1 MWYGSKLVLEKDY
14 DGGKTI
20 TVIMEIMIG
29 GMSLGQSSPSMSA
42 FEAGQ
47 AAPYRMFETINR
59 TPKIDPYG
67 TNGMELE
74 DVKGEIE
81 LKDVGT
87 TAALVG
93 QSGSGKSTVI
103 SLVERFYDPDSGQ
116 VLIDGVDPILF
127 AISIQE
133 NIACFYYAPRTVR
146 GDAKSYYPGHPPSK
160 ESCSIIAP

>member
-29 GMSLGQSSPSMSA
+29 GIYPTRPDIQIFSEFSLQAPS
-42 FEAGQ
+42 
-47 AAPYRMFETINR
+47 
-59 TPKIDPYG
+59 
-67 TNGMELE
+67 
-74 DVKGEIE
+74 
-81 LKDVGT
+81 GT

-116 VLIDGVDPILF
+116 VLIHGVDPILF
-127 AISIQE
+127 AISIHTMHQEPSEEMQKVTTPAILRRRRAVPSSHHE
-133 NIACFYYAPRTVR
+133 NI
-146 GDAKSYYPGHPPSK
+146 
-160 ESCSIIAP
+160 

>member
-29 GMSLGQSSPSMSA
+29 GIYPTRPDIQIFSEFSLQAPS
-42 FEAGQ
+42 
-47 AAPYRMFETINR
+47 
-59 TPKIDPYG
+59 
-67 TNGMELE
+67 
-74 DVKGEIE
+74 
-81 LKDVGT
+81 GT

-116 VLIDGVDPILF
+116 VLIDDVDPILF

-160 ESCSIIAP
+160 ESCSILPSSHHENI